1 MPNLHIGQYGTDII
15 NFMTGHFKP
24 FFDLVSTVLLHFL
37 RGVYLLVTALEPVA
51 MVAVFTLIAVV
62 AMRRIM
68 LPALLGAALL
78 LIISMGLWVQAMESM
93 ATVMV
98 ASAVALALGIPL
110 GIWSAFSPVVRA
122 VLQPVL
128 DLMQTLPVFVYLLPT
143 ILFFGIGVVP
153 GVVATMVFCL
163 PPAVRLTQL
172 GIRQVDPDPVE
183 AARAFG
189 ASKLATLRDVQLP
202 LAMPSIMAGVN
213 QVIMLALSMVVVSG
227 LVGGG
232 GLGDVVVNAVQ
243 SLDIGNSI
251 QGGLA
256 VVFLAI
262 YLDRVTSALGSERRA
277 VPSWWP
283 LRRHAARIPARAYPG
298 GLGDDAG
305 LQGQEPATVK

>member
-1 MPNLHIGQYGTDII
+1 MPDLHIGQYGADVI
-15 NFMTGHFKP
+15 NYMTGHFKP

-37 RGVYLLVTALEPVA
+37 RGVYLLLTTLQPTA

-62 AMRRIM
+62 AMRRIV

-78 LIISMGLWVQAMESM
+78 LIISMGLWVQSMESM
-93 ATVMV
+93 ATVLV

-110 GIWSAFSPVVRA
+110 GIWSAFSPVARA
-122 VLQPVL
+122 VVQPVL

-213 QVIMLALSMVVVSG
+213 QVIMLALSMVVVAG

-262 YLDRVTSALGSERRA
+262 YLDRVTSALGSQRRA
-277 VPSWWP
+277 LPSWWP
-283 LRRHAARIPARAYPG
+283 RRRQAARIPARALPG
-298 GLGDDAG
+298 SRGDEAG
-305 LQGQEPATVK
+305 QRAQEPATVR